1 MAAPVKSAF
10 LGPEKPLSHY
20 KRLGLISIQ
29 ARSAPALVSPDRG
42 NAVEKVA
49 EMRRFDTLVCFYGWE
64 KYRFTL
70 FTGFLGAMQASN
82 SNEYK
87 TQEDIVS
94 SNPYD
99 IWQYQSFQ

>member
-1 MAAPVKSAF
+1 MARRNRA
-10 LGPEKPLSHY
+10 LSRY

-29 ARSAPALVSPDRG
+29 ARSAPALVSSDRR

-70 FTGFLGAMQASN
+70 FTGFLGAMQAAN
-82 SNEYK
+82 SNKYK

-94 SNPYD
+94 FSPHD
-99 IWQYQSFQ
+99 IWQDQSVQ